1 VVYTDFENSKIDKG
15 MSSKKFLTELQCAVR
30 FSVEEKRQNL
40 FLKRQRDNAQLM
52 AVDVTDRPSAAVREP
67 TDRQTDN
74 TQLMA
79 VDVTDRP
86 SAAVREPTD
95 EELKFTGLNRGE
107 IPSKSFQRLQSMTG
121 AGKYTSS
128 IVTVVVV
135 MVQTVLSSS
144 SSAAAAAAAAVSESV
159 KQHR

>member
-1 VVYTDFENSKIDKG
+1 MVYTDFENSKIDKG

-40 FLKRQRDNAQLM
+40 FLKRQRDNA
-52 AVDVTDRPSAAVREP
+52 
-67 TDRQTDN
+67 
-74 TQLMA
+74 QLMA